1 MQQHDMVRCCQNR
14 GLVLPRLGGAD
25 EAFCVLA
32 GMKAE
37 MYDDRVAHMQLGSIF
52 CALFPSDIS
61 GCSGRVRTELH
72 WCFGRRSPCWNGS
85 PFSPDPGK
93 PRASANG
100 P

>member
-37 MYDDRVAHMQLGSIF
+37 RCMVTEWLICSWEVFSVLCFRLISRVALAG
-52 CALFPSDIS
+52 
-61 GCSGRVRTELH
+61 
-72 WCFGRRSPCWNGS
+72 
-85 PFSPDPGK
+85 
-93 PRASANG
+93 
-100 P
+100 